1 MITLFLIAVKD
12 AVYDFGR
19 TDRTGC
25 SYAALL
31 AALAAAFIKVRDTL
45 ADDAEIVQIRLD
57 TVVRAAADCDL
68 KFVRK
73 RNVMVALVKTMV
85 NLLGK
90 CEGVEQAVLAGRSL
104 AGDNRTDLCAGT
116 AGLQTCLCDV
126 GLKCLDIFIWNPL
139 YLHGKAGRK
148 RHISISI
155 FFCSFCQA
163 RHLCCIY
170 LSIYCDDTG
179 RKIVRPLII

>member
-1 MITLFLIAVKD
+1 MKD
-12 AVYDFGR
+12 TVYDFGR

-45 ADDAEIVQIRLD
+45 ADDAKIVQIRLHA
-57 TVVRAAADCDL
+57 VVRAATDRDL
-68 KFVRK
+68 EFVRK
-73 RNVMVALVKTMV
+73 RDAMVALVKAMM

-104 AGDNRTDLCAGT
+104 AGDNRTNLCAGT

-155 FFCSFCQA
+155 FFCGFCQA

>member
-1 MITLFLIAVKD
+1 MIAFFLVTVKD
-12 AVYDFGR
+12 AIHNFGG
-19 TDRTGC
+19 TDRTGR

-73 RNVMVALVKTMV
+73 CNIMVALVKTMV
-85 NLLGK
+85 NLLGE

-104 AGDNRTDLCAGT
+104 AGDDRTDLCAGT
-116 AGLQTCLCDV
+116 TGLQACLCDV

-155 FFCSFCQA
+155 FFCGFCNT
-163 RHLCCIY
+163 RHLRCIY
-170 LSIYCDDTG
+170 LSIYRDDTG
-179 RKIVRPLII
+179 